1 MKNYFYIIIAISLF
15 ISCTT
20 EPKPDSDIYVGL
32 SSENKTAVD
41 FFRMAED
48 HRVNFEQLEAKEDY
62 LAALRL
68 DPNMVVALTEI
79 NEQNFQIKK
88 NYIKKAISN
97 LNRSN
102 EFERLYFEWDTL
114 ANQGKQR
121 EKKLELAKKII
132 ELYPQ
137 KIDGY
142 IMKGQSYNTWAIP
155 HEKDC
160 VSSFNQALEIDPM
173 NVKASL
179 GQFNCKYNGSAR
191 TVLLKLDLNFYNK
204 FEEDANAILSKF
216 PNSFPINLNIANKYR
231 DSYNFIDQERLEKAK
246 KLYEKSIQI
255 ADKRGSSSK
264 ILAIKNIARLNL
276 DVGDLEKSIEFYKTA
291 VKMSENKT
299 QFMTSN
305 FDVFMAHIFQNDFL
319 GAIRA
324 IEEFN
329 KDIDS
334 YNFTKEEKLKCLVGL
349 EYYKSLIYGHA
360 NQKDRALESLENY
373 KFHSNNLM
381 DFYGFD
387 KNQKN
392 LNQVVGNIQGP
403 DRIRWKELTTQRQL
417 NNEIWVNILIG
428 NYGKAENLITKHGEI
443 YGSTP
448 NGWIGILNVMKG
460 NSEKAY
466 NILKSGNFAYFQYF
480 KAQALISLGEKD
492 MAKSV
497 LDSVRQTSGMNF
509 FNNFIIKRAAK
520 LYQTL

>member
-1 MKNYFYIIIAISLF
+1 MKIYSYIVLLLF
-15 ISCTT
+15 ISSCNGGS
-20 EPKPDSDIYVGL
+20 KSNNDIYVSL
-32 SSENKTAVD
+32 SSENQTAID
-41 FFRMAED
+41 FFRMAEE
-48 HRVNFEQLEAKEDY
+48 HRVNLEQLEAKEDY
-62 LAALRL
+62 LSALRL

-79 NEQNFQIKK
+79 NEQNLQIKK

-102 EFERLYFEWDTL
+102 EFERLYFVWDTL
-114 ANQGKQR
+114 SNQGNQR
-121 EKKLELAKKII
+121 EKKLEVAKKII
-132 ELYPQ
+132 DLYPQ
-137 KIDGY
+137 NIDGY
-142 IMKGQSYNTWAIP
+142 IMKGQSYNSWFIP

-173 NVKASL
+173 NVKASI
-179 GQFNCKYNGSAR
+179 GQLNCKYGGSAR
-191 TVLLKLDLNFYNK
+191 TVTLKLNLDFFNK
-204 FEEDANAILSKF
+204 FELDANAILSKF
-216 PNSFPINLNIANKYR
+216 PNSFPVNLNIANKYR

-246 KLYEKSIQI
+246 NLYEKCIQI

-276 DVGDLEKSIEFYKTA
+276 DVGELQKSIEFYRTA
-291 VKMSENKT
+291 IKMSENKT

-305 FDVFMAHIFQNDFL
+305 FDIFMAYIYQNDFL

-324 IEEFN
+324 IEAFN
-329 KDIDS
+329 KDIGS
-334 YNFTKEEKLKCLVGL
+334 FNFTKEEKLKCLVGL

-360 NQKDRALESLENY
+360 NQKDRALESLKNY
-373 KFHSNNLM
+373 KINSNNLM
-381 DFYGFD
+381 DYYGFD

-392 LNQVVGNIQGP
+392 LNQVIGNISGP

-428 NYGKAENLITKHGEI
+428 NYDEAENLLIKQKET
-443 YGSTP
+443 YGSIST
-448 NGWIGILNVMKG
+448 GWYGVLNLMKG

-492 MAKSV
+492 KAKSV

-509 FNNFIIKRAAK
+509 FNGFIIKRAAK
-520 LYQTL
+520 LYETL